1 MMKDGFLRH
10 LHKGKILAL
19 WLTAAVLL
27 CACAIVPAGETD
39 EVIAAEETAQ
49 YTESSASGL
58 QDSAAGE
65 ALEDEVIAVDE
76 AETDIGVHS
85 DAALSPAS
93 EEDAGI
99 GLTVTFLDVGQGNAV
114 IAESDGHY
122 MLIDG
127 GPADTSSL
135 VVRTLKNMG
144 VEKLDYMIATHYDA
158 DHISGLVGALNV
170 FETGLLLLP
179 DYETDTSIYQSFMHM
194 YEKNGCKGHFPVP
207 GETYALGRAAF
218 DIVAPVDYAAEQ
230 ENDRSIGIRL
240 WYEETSFL
248 LLGDAGY
255 ESEAE
260 MINAGEMLD
269 SDVYLASH
277 HGSAWSSTEDLLE
290 EVSPDVAVI
299 SVGKDN
305 GYGHPAE
312 QTLERIFDAGAK
324 VLRTDLSGT
333 IIAESDGEKI
343 TFSAEPM
350 SRKKMREAL
359 TAAEAEKSVPADDS
373 AGTDSRFIGNINS
386 FKFHKP
392 DCGSLPAEHNRGYF
406 DSREEAVEAGYEPCG
421 SCRP

>member
-27 CACAIVPAGETD
+27 CACAVVPAGETD
-39 EVIAAEETAQ
+39 EVVAAEETLQQA
-49 YTESSASGL
+49 EPADSGE
-58 QDSAAGE
+58 QGGAEGVVSRE
-65 ALEDEVIAVDE
+65 EVIAADE
-76 AETDIGVHS
+76 VETDSSGYS

-93 EEDAGI
+93 EEDAAV

-135 VVRTLKNMG
+135 VVRILKNMG

-170 FETGLLLLP
+170 FETDLLLMP
-179 DYETDTSIYQSFMHM
+179 DYETDTTIYHSFMRM
-194 YEKNGCKGHFPVP
+194 YEKNGCKNHSPVP
-207 GETYALGRAAF
+207 GETFALGRAVF
-218 DIVAPVDYAAEQ
+218 DIIAPFDYAAEQ

-269 SDVYLASH
+269 ADVYLASH
-277 HGSAWSSTEDLLE
+277 HGSAWSSTEDFLD

-299 SVGKDN
+299 SVGRDN
-305 GYGHPAE
+305 SYGHPAE
-312 QTLERIFDAGAK
+312 ETLERLFDAGAK

-333 IIAESDGEKI
+333 ITAESDGEKI
-343 TFSAEPM
+343 HFSTEPM

-359 TAAEAEKSVPADDS
+359 SAAKADRAVSEEEGGAD
-373 AGTDSRFIGNINS
+373 GRYIGNINS

-392 DCGSLPAEHNRGYF
+392 DCSSLPAEQNRVYF
-406 DSREEAVEAGYEPCG
+406 DSREEALEAGYEPCG

>member
-10 LHKGKILAL
+10 LHKGRILAL

-27 CACAIVPAGETD
+27 CACAVIPAGETD
-39 EVIAAEETAQ
+39 EVIAPEETVQ
-49 YTESSASGL
+49 DTEPAASGL
-58 QDSAAGE
+58 QGSAAGE

-76 AETDIGVHS
+76 ADSGGS
-85 DAALSPAS
+85 GYPDSALPAVPK
-93 EEDAGI
+93 EDAGI

-170 FETGLLLLP
+170 FETDLLLMP
-179 DYETDTSIYQSFMHM
+179 DYETDTAIYHSFMRM
-194 YEKNGCKGHFPVP
+194 YERNGCKSHSPVP
-207 GETYALGRAAF
+207 GETYALGRAVF
-218 DIVAPVDYAAEQ
+218 DIVAPFDYTAEQ

-269 SDVYLASH
+269 ADVYLASH
-277 HGSAWSSTEDLLE
+277 HGSAWSSTEDFLD

-299 SVGKDN
+299 SVGKEN

-312 QTLERIFDAGAK
+312 QTLERLFDAGAK

-333 IIAESDGEKI
+333 IAAESDGEKI
-343 TFSAEPM
+343 HFSTEPM

-359 TAAEAEKSVPADDS
+359 TAAEAERSVPAEES
-373 AGTDSRFIGNINS
+373 AGTDGRYIGNINS

-392 DCGSLPAEHNRGYF
+392 DCSSLPAEQNRVYF
-406 DSREEAVEAGYEPCG
+406 DSREEALEAGYEPCG